1 MQSLISLFKKIG
13 VDILIITTVF
23 DSNLITTKFLLQCH
37 ISFLYKKIYQGSREI
52 SLGFLDGNMKEIKEN
67 RDVEDIHM
75 QIYVKEQN

>member
-37 ISFLYKKIYQGSREI
+37 ISFLYKKKYQGSREI